1 MTLEYCGD
9 CCVCDEPVDLS
20 EMGACKSCN
29 NTFHWGDCGEWHNG
43 QHTCHNCMPD
53 DEEE

>member
-9 CCVCDEPVDLS
+9 CCVCDEPVGLS